1 MNGTLMKP
9 DFYSFLIGNHKCV
22 ALYDGYHDHKLEN
35 MVTNAPRAEV
45 EAALQALGLSQQFV
59 TMPYTSLY
67 VDTGVHRVLV
77 DTGGGEVLDTTGNL
91 LNNMHK
97 AGIQPDSIDTVIIT
111 HAHPDHVGGLLDERG
126 ETVFPQ
132 ATFYIYKTEWEFWFS
147 EDAAVYP
154 GGWMPEFIRNKLSP
168 IKAQTVL
175 LEREGEILPEVSVLI
190 APGHTPGHMVISFT
204 SLGKQLLYTGDVA
217 LHPIHLAHPD
227 WLAVFDITPEMAVA
241 SRRHIFDLAAAT
253 GCWVMGQQ
261 FPPFPSL
268 GRVNEQEKGWE
279 WQPIQFPEQTIDDHR
294 RE

>member
-1 MNGTLMKP
+1 MKP

-35 MVTNAPRAEV
+35 MVTNAPRSEV
-45 EAALQALGLSQQFV
+45 EAALQALGLSPQFV
-59 TMPYTSLY
+59 TTPYTSLY
-67 VDTGVHRVLV
+67 VETEVHRVLV

-91 LNNMHK
+91 LNNLHT
-97 AGIQPDSIDTVIIT
+97 AGIEPDSIDTVIIT
-111 HAHPDHVGGLLDERG
+111 HAHPDHVGGLLDETG
-126 ETVFPQ
+126 ETAFPQ
-132 ATFYIYKTEWEFWFS
+132 ATFYICNKEWEFWFS
-147 EDAAVYP
+147 EDADVHP
-154 GGWMPEFIRNKLSP
+154 GGWMPEFIRKKLSP
-168 IKAQTVL
+168 IEAQCVL
-175 LEREGEILPEVSVLI
+175 LEREGEILPEVSVLL

-204 SLGKQLLYTGDVA
+204 SLGEQLIYTGDVA

-241 SRRHIFDLAAAT
+241 SRRRIFDLAAVT

-268 GRVNEQEKGWE
+268 GRVVKREIGWE
-279 WQPIQFPEQTIDDHR
+279 WQPIQLPEQTNDDHR

>member
-1 MNGTLMKP
+1 MKP

-59 TMPYTSLY
+59 TTPYTSLY

-268 GRVNEQEKGWE
+268 GRVNKQEKGWE

>member
-1 MNGTLMKP
+1 M
-9 DFYSFLIGNHKCV
+9 

-35 MVTNAPRAEV
+35 MVTNAPRSEV
-45 EAALQALGLSQQFV
+45 EAALQALGLSPQFV
-59 TMPYTSLY
+59 TTPYTSLY
-67 VDTGVHRVLV
+67 VDTGVHQVLV

-97 AGIQPDSIDTVIIT
+97 AGIEPENIDTVIIS

-132 ATFYIYKTEWEFWFS
+132 ATFYMSKTEWEFWFS
-147 EDAAVYP
+147 EGADVHP
-154 GGWMPEFIRNKLSP
+154 GGWMPEFIREKLLP
-168 IKAQTVL
+168 IEAQTVL
-175 LEREGEILPEVSVLI
+175 LEREGEILPEVSALF

-204 SLGKQLLYTGDVA
+204 SLGEQLLYTGDVA

-227 WLAVFDITPEMAVA
+227 WLAVFDVTSEMAVA
-241 SRRHIFDLAAAT
+241 SRRCIFDLAAAT

-268 GRVNEQEKGWE
+268 GQVVKKGIGWE
-279 WQPIQFPEQTIDDHR
+279 WQPIQIPEQTNDDHR